1 MKKLERIL
9 IYSILAALVFYV
21 FLVNNDVESKDTIYE
36 EIKVKNLIVVDSQG
50 REAVRLTTNIN
61 GGAIHFFDKA
71 GKNPIGLS
79 IDDSGYARLIIY
91 DATGFHI
98 IK

>member
-9 IYSILAALVFYV
+9 IYSILAVLVFYV
-21 FLVNNDVESKDTIYE
+21 FLVNSNVESKDTIYE
-36 EIKVKNLIVVDSQG
+36 EIKVKNLIVVDSLG
-50 REAVRLTTNIN
+50 REAIRLTTNTN
-61 GGAIHFFDKA
+61 GGTIYFFDKA

-79 IDDSGYARLIIY
+79 INDSGYARIIIY
-91 DATGFHI
+91 DKTGFHV